1 MNGYN
6 ASTFFTAEGS
16 FDGIGNTNSVLGFS
30 NLNQHGDINSYTFD
44 ASVATGNIVCKS
56 YNELSSA
63 NKSDT
68 SITNLYM
75 LKDAFNVFMMRK
87 SISLFEFL
95 DSPIKDDE
103 TLYKTLDLLSYF
115 SNIPFDPSDTVRSLV
130 KKTSLDEEKAWLN
143 SCLGSLTD
151 TTKLDTMTN
160 NIGIIIDLWIHTMKD
175 LNIQEDILTQKSK
188 KVEDIRKKISTIQ
201 ILPVNEL
208 LVPVL
213 DALQDYVDKEYLQV
227 GLQDQYN
234 LCLVYFKRIIIMQ
247 ELMKDIRFFQDTSK
261 PPLCP
266 VCFDNTVNTCLV
278 PCGHTF
284 CMDCT
289 GRDMRVLCPVCRS
302 AVHKKQKMFFA

>member
-1 MNGYN
+1 
-6 ASTFFTAEGS
+6 
-16 FDGIGNTNSVLGFS
+16 
-30 NLNQHGDINSYTFD
+30 
-44 ASVATGNIVCKS
+44 
-56 YNELSSA
+56 
-63 NKSDT
+63 
-68 SITNLYM
+68 
-75 LKDAFNVFMMRK
+75 
-87 SISLFEFL
+87 
-95 DSPIKDDE
+95 
-103 TLYKTLDLLSYF
+103 
-115 SNIPFDPSDTVRSLV
+115 
-130 KKTSLDEEKAWLN
+130 
-143 SCLGSLTD
+143 
-151 TTKLDTMTN
+151 MTN

-261 PPLCP
+261 APLCP